1 MADSRL
7 GREVVVGTIVLVVM
21 AIFVVGTFFL
31 SGTSLF
37 PPEGV
42 KILFKDAGDLKRA
55 SPVRVSGVPVGKVV
69 DIKLLE
75 PGKVEVTISL
85 PEEIVL
91 VDLHEAR
98 HALEE
103 VVGVHAA
110 DDLLEHIC
118 SRFCIGK

>member
-1 MADSRL
+1 MPLVTNVRHLDLIARAEAAL
-7 GREVVVGTIVLVVM
+7 GRGEAALL
-21 AIFVVGTFFL
+21 A
-31 SGTSLF
+31 
-37 PPEGV
+37 P
-42 KILFKDAGDLKRA
+42 
-55 SPVRVSGVPVGKVV
+55 SP
-69 DIKLLE
+69 
-75 PGKVEVTISL
+75 L

-110 DDLLEHIC
+110 DDLLEHIF